1 MSMNPN
7 NVDLATPMLDAFKK
21 SVIDKLT
28 EDLMAQIR
36 PKVVKAAEQAFAEL
50 QAMVQSEYSVVDARY
65 VMKPII
71 NPPKEG
77 AAK

>member
-1 MSMNPN
+1 MSMNPSS
-7 NVDLATPMLDAFKK
+7 VDLATPMLDAFKK
-21 SVIDKLT
+21 SVVDKLI

-50 QAMVQSEYSVVDARY
+50 QVMAQSEYSVVDARY
-65 VMKPII
+65 IMKLII

-77 AAK
+77 VQK